1 MRVFLLFLCYSF
13 LGWAC
18 ETVYCSIGKRKFV
31 NRGFLNGPLCPV
43 YGFGALAVLYFLR
56 PVSDN
61 IPLLFV
67 SGMVLTSVIEYITGY
82 LLEKLFAT
90 KWWDY
95 SSRRFNIHGRVCL
108 RNSLMFG
115 ALSVVAVRVID
126 PVIRGGIYALPA
138 TVCAVLSIVFGAMMV
153 ADLVVT
159 VRTIL
164 DINSALK
171 QLQQMVEQARLD
183 TQEYL
188 RQNQE
193 ELQQKMEKA
202 KAQTEE
208 RLRQNQQELQQ
219 KMEQSRLDLELAR
232 MELRDFLE
240 QLHSERLERR
250 EQRRREFLSRHSAPQ
265 AAQSFPGDALHPL
278 RAGAGADARGAAQ
291 KEKIKWIFPF
301 LPARGGIFLHGTA
314 NPVAFLW
321 RIVYNGSTNSVK
333 FSRKQGKLFLEF
345 LKWVQ

>member
-126 PVIRGGIYALPA
+126 PVIRGGIYALPT

-193 ELQQKMEKA
+193 DLQQKMEKA

-250 EQRRREFLSRHSAPQ
+250 EQRRREFLSRLTPEQQQ
-265 AAQSFPGDALHPL
+265 AIQKLEERMEALSRRNAILRRRLFRAFPEMRSTRYKLALERMREAL
-278 RAGAGADARGAAQ
+278 R
-291 KEKIKWIFPF
+291 KKK
-301 LPARGGIFLHGTA
+301 
-314 NPVAFLW
+314 
-321 RIVYNGSTNSVK
+321 K
-333 FSRKQGKLFLEF
+333 
-345 LKWVQ
+345 

>member
-1 MRVFLLFLCYSF
+1 MNKKEEKGRESLACLLLFLCYSF

-153 ADLVVT
+153 GGPGGHCPHHPGHQQRPQTAAAGGGTGAAGHPGISAPEPGGAAAENGEGKGAD
-159 VRTIL
+159 RG
-164 DINSALK
+164 APAP
-171 QLQQMVEQARLD
+171 E
-183 TQEYL
+183 
-188 RQNQE
+188 
-193 ELQQKMEKA
+193 
-202 KAQTEE
+202 
-208 RLRQNQQELQQ
+208 QQELQQ

-250 EQRRREFLSRHSAPQ
+250 EQRRREFLSRLTPEQQQ
-265 AAQSFPGDALHPL
+265 AIQKLEERMEALSRRNAILRRRLL
-278 RAGAGADARGAAQ
+278 RA
-291 KEKIKWIFPF
+291 FPEM
-301 LPARGGIFLHGTA
+301 R
-314 NPVAFLW
+314 
-321 RIVYNGSTNSVK
+321 STRYELALERMREAL
-333 FSRKQGKLFLEF
+333 RKK
-345 LKWVQ
+345 KK

>member
-219 KMEQSRLDLELAR
+219 KMEKAKAQTEERLRQNQQELQQKMEQSRLDLELAR

-250 EQRRREFLSRHSAPQ
+250 EQRRREFLSRLTPEQQQ
-265 AAQSFPGDALHPL
+265 AIQKLEERMEALSRRNAILRRRLL
-278 RAGAGADARGAAQ
+278 RA
-291 KEKIKWIFPF
+291 FPEM
-301 LPARGGIFLHGTA
+301 R
-314 NPVAFLW
+314 
-321 RIVYNGSTNSVK
+321 STRYELALERMREAL
-333 FSRKQGKLFLEF
+333 RKK
-345 LKWVQ
+345 KK

>member
-1 MRVFLLFLCYSF
+1 M
-13 LGWAC
+13 
-18 ETVYCSIGKRKFV
+18 
-31 NRGFLNGPLCPV
+31 
-43 YGFGALAVLYFLR
+43 LYFLR

-188 RQNQE
+188 RQNPE

-202 KAQTEE
+202 KV
-208 RLRQNQQELQQ
+208 
-219 KMEQSRLDLELAR
+219 DLELAR

-250 EQRRREFLSRHSAPQ
+250 EQRRREFLSRLTPEQQQ
-265 AAQSFPGDALHPL
+265 AIQKLEERMEALSRRNAILRRRLL
-278 RAGAGADARGAAQ
+278 RA
-291 KEKIKWIFPF
+291 FPEM
-301 LPARGGIFLHGTA
+301 R
-314 NPVAFLW
+314 
-321 RIVYNGSTNSVK
+321 STRYELALERMREAL
-333 FSRKQGKLFLEF
+333 RKK
-345 LKWVQ
+345 KK

>member
-126 PVIRGGIYALPA
+126 PVIRGGIYALST

-193 ELQQKMEKA
+193 DLQQKMEKA

-250 EQRRREFLSRHSAPQ
+250 EQRRREFLSRLTPEQQQ
-265 AAQSFPGDALHPL
+265 AIQKLEERMEALSRRNAILRRRLFRAFPEMRSTRYELALERMREAL
-278 RAGAGADARGAAQ
+278 R
-291 KEKIKWIFPF
+291 KKK
-301 LPARGGIFLHGTA
+301 
-314 NPVAFLW
+314 
-321 RIVYNGSTNSVK
+321 K
-333 FSRKQGKLFLEF
+333 
-345 LKWVQ
+345 

>member
-67 SGMVLTSVIEYITGY
+67 SGMLLTSVIEYITGY

-193 ELQQKMEKA
+193 ELQQKME
-202 KAQTEE
+202 
-208 RLRQNQQELQQ
+208 
-219 KMEQSRLDLELAR
+219 QSRLDLELAR
-232 MELRDFLE
+232 MELRDVLE
-240 QLHSERLERR
+240 QIRSERQERR
-250 EQRRREFLSRHSAPQ
+250 EQRRREFLSRLTPEQ
-265 AAQSFPGDALHPL
+265 QQSIQKLEERMEALSRRNAILRRRLL
-278 RAGAGADARGAAQ
+278 RA
-291 KEKIKWIFPF
+291 FPEM
-301 LPARGGIFLHGTA
+301 R
-314 NPVAFLW
+314 
-321 RIVYNGSTNSVK
+321 STRYELALERMREAL
-333 FSRKQGKLFLEF
+333 RKK
-345 LKWVQ
+345 KK

>member
-67 SGMVLTSVIEYITGY
+67 SGMLLTSVIEYITGY

-138 TVCAVLSIVFGAMMV
+138 TVCAVLSIVFGAMMA

-183 TQEYL
+183 TQEY
-188 RQNQE
+188 
-193 ELQQKMEKA
+193 
-202 KAQTEE
+202 
-208 RLRQNQQELQQ
+208 LRQNQQELQQ

-250 EQRRREFLSRHSAPQ
+250 EQRRREFLSRLTPEQQQ
-265 AAQSFPGDALHPL
+265 AIQKLEERMEALSRRNAILRRRLL
-278 RAGAGADARGAAQ
+278 RA
-291 KEKIKWIFPF
+291 FPEM
-301 LPARGGIFLHGTA
+301 R
-314 NPVAFLW
+314 
-321 RIVYNGSTNSVK
+321 STRYELALERMREAL
-333 FSRKQGKLFLEF
+333 RKK
-345 LKWVQ
+345 KK

>member
-1 MRVFLLFLCYSF
+1 
-13 LGWAC
+13 
-18 ETVYCSIGKRKFV
+18 
-31 NRGFLNGPLCPV
+31 
-43 YGFGALAVLYFLR
+43 
-56 PVSDN
+56 
-61 IPLLFV
+61 
-67 SGMVLTSVIEYITGY
+67 
-82 LLEKLFAT
+82 
-90 KWWDY
+90 
-95 SSRRFNIHGRVCL
+95 
-108 RNSLMFG
+108 MFG

-138 TVCAVLSIVFGAMMV
+138 TVCAVLSIVFGVMMA

-250 EQRRREFLSRHSAPQ
+250 EQRHREFLSRLTPEQQQ
-265 AAQSFPGDALHPL
+265 AIQKLEERMEALSRRNAILRRRLL
-278 RAGAGADARGAAQ
+278 RA
-291 KEKIKWIFPF
+291 FPEM
-301 LPARGGIFLHGTA
+301 R
-314 NPVAFLW
+314 
-321 RIVYNGSTNSVK
+321 STRYELALERMREAL
-333 FSRKQGKLFLEF
+333 RKK
-345 LKWVQ
+345 KK

>member
-1 MRVFLLFLCYSF
+1 MCYSF

-232 MELRDFLE
+232 MELRDFWNSCTRSAWSAGSSGAGSFCPASPRAAAGHPE
-240 QLHSERLERR
+240 AGGAYGSSFQT
-250 EQRRREFLSRHSAPQ
+250 QRHSAPQ
-265 AAQSFPGDALHPL
+265 AAQSLPGDALHPL

-291 KEKIKWIFPF
+291 KEK
-301 LPARGGIFLHGTA
+301 
-314 NPVAFLW
+314 
-321 RIVYNGSTNSVK
+321 
-333 FSRKQGKLFLEF
+333 
-345 LKWVQ
+345 